1 LGYGLA
7 SGHVRRDLLPS
18 FSGLRRIGRSLVDH
32 MRLRFPRDDEAWHYN
47 VLQQLTYVV
56 VIFLL
61 LPVIVLAG
69 LAMSP
74 GLDALFH
81 WLPDLLGGRQSA
93 RTVHFIAAFAIV
105 LFVLVH
111 VAMVILSGAF
121 NNIRSMITG
130 YYNVSEGD

>member
-1 LGYGLA
+1 MCSSSSPIL
-7 SGHVRRDLLPS
+7 
-18 FSGLRRIGRSLVDH
+18 I
-32 MRLRFPRDDEAWHYN
+32 
-47 VLQQLTYVV
+47 
-56 VIFLL
+56 VIFFL

-81 WLPDLLGGRQSA
+81 WLPDLFGGRQGA

-111 VAMVILSGAF
+111 VAMVILSGVF

-130 YYNVSEGD
+130 HYNLGEGD